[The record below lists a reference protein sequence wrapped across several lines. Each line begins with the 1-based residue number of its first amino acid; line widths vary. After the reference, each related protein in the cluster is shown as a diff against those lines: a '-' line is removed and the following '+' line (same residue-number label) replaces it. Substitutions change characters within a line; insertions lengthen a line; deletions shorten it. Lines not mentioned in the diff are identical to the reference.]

1 MKTTL
6 ITTTA
11 LLALGGIAT
20 PALAQEVGR
29 VISSQPLVQQVPVTR
44 QVCGSQPMAVT
55 QQPSGAGAVL
65 GAVAG
70 GLLGNTIGQGA
81 GRALGTAVGVVGGA
95 IVGNN
100 LEAANSTSVQN
111 VTQCGTQTVY
121 ENQTVG
127 YNVTYEYAGR
137 QYQTQMPNDPGQ
149 TIALQVTP
157 VGAAQPA
164 TAPVPPPSAYAPQA
178 GYAPA
183 PTVVMGTSYVPN
195 YYYPSPYYA
204 APYYAPFGVTLGFG
218 YRGGHYRH

>member
-11 LLALGGIAT
+11 LLALCGIAT
-20 PALAQEVGR
+20 PALSQEVGR

-44 QVCGSQPMAVT
+44 QVCGNQPMAVT

-137 QYQTQMPNDPGQ
+137 QYQVQMPNDPGQ
-149 TIALQVTP
+149 TIALQVSP

-164 TAPVPPPSAYAPQA
+164 TPPATAPVTPPTA
-178 GYAPA
+178 YAPA
-183 PTVVMGTSYVPN
+183 PTVVTGTTYVPG

-204 APYYAPFGVTLGFG
+204 APYYAPFGVVLGFG
-218 YRGGHYRH
+218 YRGGFYRH